1 MRQENMTDH
10 PPMFTPLIGPSPHTN
25 PGDADMADIL
35 VLADDR
41 LSYYRLIAMP
51 SKLIRMLGL
60 FRVPVEVRGYVE

>member
-1 MRQENMTDH
+1 MTDH
-10 PPMFTPLIGPSPHTN
+10 PPIFTPLIGPSPQAN